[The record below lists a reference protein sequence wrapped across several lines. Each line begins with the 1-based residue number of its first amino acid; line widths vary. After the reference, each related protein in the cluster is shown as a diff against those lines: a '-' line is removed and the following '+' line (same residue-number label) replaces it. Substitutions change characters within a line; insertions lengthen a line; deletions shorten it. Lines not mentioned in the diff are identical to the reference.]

1 MTRQKGDY
9 SQIWEWV
16 YNNFN
21 IQGYFSAQD
30 LINDVRQEFERT
42 KSFFP
47 EQAEELIRYRFGF
60 RSEYAQMQ
68 AKQDEAKEIAEL
80 IGSGQVLE
88 SLSDEI
94 LDDLRSPKAEIMDI
108 DMTEY
113 ATTKETVIPPDIIR
127 FAERQTFFGRVAS
140 GFRRLLRFGRK

>member
-1 MTRQKGDY
+1 MY
-9 SQIWEWV
+9 E
-16 YNNFN
+16 NFS

-30 LINDVRQEFERT
+30 LINDVRAEFQRT
-42 KSFFP
+42 NSPFP
-47 EQAEELIRYRFGF
+47 EQAEDLIRYRFGF

-80 IGSGQVLE
+80 IGGGQVYE

-94 LDDLRSPKAEIMDI
+94 LDDLRRPEIMDVDI
-108 DMTEY
+108 SEY

-127 FAERQTFFGRVAS
+127 FAEKQTFFGRIAS
-140 GFRRLLRFGRK
+140 GFRRILRFGR

>member
-16 YNNFN
+16 YNNYD
-21 IQGYFSAQD
+21 IQRYFSDQD
-30 LINDVRQEFERT
+30 LINDVREEFERT
-42 KSFFP
+42 NSYFP
-47 EQAEELIRYRFGF
+47 PEAEDLIRYRFGF

-94 LDDLRSPKAEIMDI
+94 LDDLRNPRAEILDI

-127 FAERQTFFGRVAS
+127 YAEKQTFFGRIAS
-140 GFRRLLRFGRK
+140 GFRRILRFGRR